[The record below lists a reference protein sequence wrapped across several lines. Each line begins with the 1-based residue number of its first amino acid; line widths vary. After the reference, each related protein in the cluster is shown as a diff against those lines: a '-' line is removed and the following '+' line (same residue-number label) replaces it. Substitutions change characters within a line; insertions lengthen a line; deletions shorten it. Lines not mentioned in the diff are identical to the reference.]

1 MIPTY
6 PHYLDVFDI
15 HILGMAQLSQVLDE
29 SLSFGVLGDKGLGL
43 CEMAKVS
50 PSKVRWPLDPSRA
63 PQGSCAQVDAIMG
76 SLELAVAGVGGFC
89 AGRHLTA
96 AFQPCPTQIMGP
108 WSLAVIGGHWPHH
121 RSLESLVGVI
131 DHH

>member
-1 MIPTY
+1 MWPFTLHPFSRVFWDGY
-6 PHYLDVFDI
+6 P
-15 HILGMAQLSQVLDE
+15 AQVLDE

-50 PSKVRWPLDPSRA
+50 PSKV
-63 PQGSCAQVDAIMG
+63 DAIMG

-96 AFQPCPTQIMGP
+96 AGAAGEAG
-108 WSLAVIGGHWPHH
+108 SLDVTDVIGHW
-121 RSLESLVGVI
+121 
-131 DHH
+131 